1 MERIWKET
9 LAPAYLHDTF
19 GIYQGIWMPQMDRCW
34 MSNDGLQVTSRLL
47 MTKWGKVE
55 HAAITLPES
64 LTRNGENEIS
74 WSLKMEIKN
83 ELFGENRLAIEVFP
97 KSKNL
102 VDIMDVYH
110 LWVFPKEFN
119 LPFGIHPNHDEQG
132 KGIKRGGPRNPSPLA
147 DNTKEIMQQQKLFK
161 SAQGVLL

>member
-55 HAAITLPES
+55 HAAITLPGG

-83 ELFGENRLAIEVFP
+83 ELFGENRLAIHAFISLDVGGLNNDTVAAIG
-97 KSKNL
+97 SSNL
-102 VDIMDVYH
+102 AAEILAGV
-110 LWVFPKEFN
+110 
-119 LPFGIHPNHDEQG
+119 FGIVSLRT
-132 KGIKRGGPRNPSPLA
+132 IGGASFVTLSSALSP
-147 DNTKEIMQQQKLFK
+147 T
-161 SAQGVLL
+161 SAFTFG